1 MANVRDF
8 YTRSEED
15 PKFREGQVE
24 VYDELEACITQ
35 VRMTLLTNKGEVLG
49 ESNFGIQVEKYL
61 FDFDLNPFQLADE
74 ANSQIN
80 KYVSESKRRKIGV
93 SPYYT
98 EDNRGNK
105 QYILNINIA
114 GEKSQYSILYN
125 D

>member
-15 PKFREGQVE
+15 PKFRKDQVE
-24 VYDELEACITQ
+24 VYDDLEACITQ

-49 ESNFGIQVEKYL
+49 EPSFGLQVEKYL

-74 ANSQIN
+74 ANSQMN
-80 KYVSESKRRKIGV
+80 QFVSEGKRRNISV

-98 EDNRGNK
+98 KDSNGNK
-105 QYILNINIA
+105 LYVLNIIVD
-114 GEKSQYSILYN
+114 GDKSPYSILYK
-125 D
+125 

>member
-8 YTRSEED
+8 YTRTEED
-15 PKFREGQVE
+15 PKFREDQVE

-49 ESNFGIQVEKYL
+49 ESDFGIQVEKYL
-61 FDFDLNPFQLADE
+61 FDFDLNPYQLSDE

-105 QYILNINIA
+105 QYVLNINID
-114 GEKSQYSILYN
+114 GTKSPYSILY

>member
-8 YTRSEED
+8 YTRDEND
-15 PKFREGQVE
+15 PKFRPDQVE

-49 ESNFGIQVEKYL
+49 ESDFGIQVEKYL

-74 ANSQIN
+74 ANSQVS
-80 KYVSESKRRKIGV
+80 KYVSESQRRKIGI

-98 EDNRGNK
+98 TDSNGNK
-105 QYILNINIA
+105 LYVLNINID
-114 GEKSQYSILYN
+114 GKDSKYSILYS
-125 D
+125 